1 MNAMSHPPTIGS
13 RLAAVCLL
21 AALVLFTSACDS
33 EDTFDTEQL
42 FGRYTFDTLVFEP
55 DAELPNTD
63 LLNELASVEMEF
75 FRGGEFSLRYRF
87 PDQTGSINASG
98 TFSTGADNVRL
109 TVNNPGN
116 HTDLFL
122 PETFRLT
129 IQEDGDQLLRDIRRL
144 GLNLETTRYDRYE
157 GIRDA
162 DGTLTMQLTRA
173 E

>member
-1 MNAMSHPPTIGS
+1 MNAMSHPFSIGS
-13 RLAAVCLL
+13 RIAAFCLL
-21 AALVLFTSACDS
+21 AALLLSTSACDS

-42 FGRYTFDTLVFEP
+42 FGRYTFDAFVLEP
-55 DAELPNTD
+55 DAQLPNTD
-63 LLNELASVEMEF
+63 LLEELASVELEF

-87 PDQTGSINASG
+87 PDQTGAINAGG
-98 TFSTGADNVRL
+98 TFSTGADDVRL

-116 HTDLFL
+116 HANLFL

-129 IQEDGDQLLRDIRRL
+129 IEEEGDRLTRDIRRL
-144 GLNLETTRYDRYE
+144 SLNLDDTRYERYD

-162 DGTLTMQLTRA
+162 DGTLTMQLTRV